1 METILQGTD
10 GSDEIIVNNVGKEL
24 ETVEGSLV
32 EPKQGNNVYLS
43 IDYDLQI
50 AVYKIL
56 EQRIAGI
63 LKQYLSDV
71 KSVDTSTLA
80 NTDAVPI
87 PIYDVY
93 NALIANS
100 VIDINKFSDADASD
114 TEKNMHCSSRSSSR
128 CLPRLRRN

>member
-10 GSDEIIVNNVGKEL
+10 GSEEIIVNNVGKEL

-80 NTDAVPI
+80 NTDVR
-87 PIYDVY
+87 
-93 NALIANS
+93 
-100 VIDINKFSDADASD
+100 SDS
-114 TEKNMHCSSRSSSR
+114 NLR
-128 CLPRLRRN
+128 CIQCTDRKQHD